1 MHESVWCQPEE
12 SAAFLK
18 PVSGI
23 YRCAVSASSA
33 FRRLTQPQSEGTAA
47 GPRTHRGQKR
57 NKKRVLEPRYHC
69 KITRQ
74 RSGDSTVKCSPQSAS
89 SLPKLYSPGGRVSR
103 ARAPAL
109 SSPWTVRSEP
119 TSGSKRDAQRA
130 KRLGCWPSGLGSG
143 HQPATLTTR
152 SPSLLLLFR
161 GRDGS
166 IPCVSV
172 QYRESITRST

>member
-1 MHESVWCQPEE
+1 MAQFTALITVADGSIISLHMHESVWCQPEE

-23 YRCAVSASSA
+23 YRCAVSALSA

-74 RSGDSTVKCSPQSAS
+74 RSGDSRVKCSPQSAS
-89 SLPKLYSPGGRVSR
+89 SLPKLYSPGGRVSH

-119 TSGSKRDAQRA
+119 TSGSKHDAQ
-130 KRLGCWPSGLGSG
+130 KGP
-143 HQPATLTTR
+143 
-152 SPSLLLLFR
+152 R
-161 GRDGS
+161 GWDAGPQVWGQAISR
-166 IPCVSV
+166 PH
-172 QYRESITRST
+172 